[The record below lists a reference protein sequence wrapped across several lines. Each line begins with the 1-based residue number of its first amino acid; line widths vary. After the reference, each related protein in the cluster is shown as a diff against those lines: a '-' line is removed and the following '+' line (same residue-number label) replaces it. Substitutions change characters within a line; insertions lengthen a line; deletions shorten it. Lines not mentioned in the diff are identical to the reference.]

1 MALDF
6 TPLDPIDVGDFDTE
20 FTPDQAVVLAEVIS
34 GIVNAVNNFREN
46 TELRGTLHLLGE
58 RAEV

>member
-6 TPLDPIDVGDFDTE
+6 TPLNPVDVGDFDTE
-20 FTPDQAVVLAEVIS
+20 FTTDQAAVLAEIIS
-34 GIVNAVNNFREN
+34 GLVNAVNNFREN

-58 RAEV
+58 KAE